1 VGRVVARVI
10 FTIIAVVLFV
20 LAAVGGTTGSASEL
34 DIIAW
39 GLAVYAL
46 GRIVP

>member
-1 VGRVVARVI
+1 MGRVGASVLLTVL
-10 FTIIAVVLFV
+10 AVVLFV
-20 LAAVGGTTGSASEL
+20 LAAVGVTIGSAGEL